1 LIGKL
6 LTFEEAKRAVEIS
19 FKPQLPDTEV
29 TVLLEA
35 YNRVLGIDVV
45 APRDIPGSNTATVQG
60 YALNAKD
67 TSSASE
73 DNPVALKV
81 CGTLSVGEIACVSL
95 LSGEV
100 MEVCVGATLPPG
112 ADTVIAAQD
121 GEREDDTLQV
131 YGEVFSGENMHQA
144 GSDIQRGAVVLR
156 KGQVLGSAEIGV
168 LAALGFM
175 DVTVLRIP
183 IVAVFSVGAEIG
195 ELGKPLPAGKAFDAA
210 TYSVYTAIMECGAK
224 PVCLGVVAENNAAIA
239 QMLKTATTVADMV
252 VVCSSIDIA
261 EIADT
266 LDKPGIVV
274 NGVAIKP
281 GRQTAVSFIG
291 EKPVFILPSNPSAA
305 LLVFQL
311 FARSLVQ
318 RLGGRPVAD
327 LKTVMAYAGAKMFSA
342 KGSRNYGLVGLKFD
356 EKCRLI
362 AEPLQISGAISALVN
377 AEGFV
382 EIPENEQHIE
392 IDQEVAVRLFRGS
405 AGKS

>member
-1 LIGKL
+1 M
-6 LTFEEAKRAVEIS
+6 TFEEAKRAVEIS

-35 YNRVLGIDVV
+35 YNRVLGIDIV

-67 TSSASE
+67 TKEASD

-81 CGTLSVGEIACVSL
+81 CGTLSVGEASRVSL
-95 LSGEV
+95 LVGETV
-100 MEVCVGATLPPG
+100 EVCVGAILPLG

-121 GEREDDTLQV
+121 GEREDDILQV
-131 YGEVFSGENMHQA
+131 YDTVFSGKNVQQA
-144 GSDIQRGAVVLR
+144 GADIQKGAVVLR
-156 KGQVLGSAEIGV
+156 RGQVLGSAEIGV

-175 DVTVLRIP
+175 DVTVLRMP

-210 TYSVYTAIMECGAK
+210 AYSVYTAIMECGAK
-224 PVCLGVVAENNAAIA
+224 PVCLGVVAENKASIT
-239 QMLKTATTVADMV
+239 QMLKTATAVADMV
-252 VVCSSIDIA
+252 VVCSSVDIS

-281 GRQTAVSFIG
+281 GRQTAVSFVG

-318 RLGGRPVAD
+318 RLGGRPVAG

-342 KGSRNYGLVGLKFD
+342 KDSRSYGLVELKFD
-356 EKCRLI
+356 ENCRLI
-362 AEPLQISGAISALVN
+362 AEPLQTTGAISDLVN

>member
-1 LIGKL
+1 LTGKL

-45 APRDIPGSNTATVQG
+45 APQDMPGSNTATVQG

-67 TSSASE
+67 TATASE

-81 CGTLSVGEIACVSL
+81 CGTIAVGETSQVSL
-95 LSGEV
+95 LGGEAI
-100 MEVCVGATLPPG
+100 EVSVGAVLPQG

-144 GSDIQRGAVVLR
+144 GSDIQKGAVVLR
-156 KGQVLGSAEIGV
+156 RGQVLGSAEIGV

-175 DVTVLRIP
+175 EVTVLRMP
-183 IVAVFSVGAEIG
+183 MVAVFSVGAEIG
-195 ELGKPLPAGKAFDAA
+195 ELGKPLPAGKVFDAA
-210 TYSVYTAIMECGAK
+210 AYSVYTAIMECGAK
-224 PVCLGVVAENNAAIA
+224 PVCLGVVAEDKLAIT
-239 QMLKTATTVADMV
+239 QMLKTATAVADMV
-252 VVCSSIDIA
+252 VVCSSVDIT

-266 LDKPGIVV
+266 VDKPGIVV

-318 RLGGRPVAD
+318 RLGGRPVVG
-327 LKTVMAYAGAKMFSA
+327 LKTVMAYAGSKMFSA
-342 KGSRNYGLVGLKFD
+342 KGSRSYGLVELKFD
-356 EKCRLI
+356 ENCRLI
-362 AEPLQISGAISALVN
+362 ADPLQTTGAVSALVN

-392 IDQEVAVRLFRGS
+392 ADQEVAVRLFRGS